1 MTAAKN
7 DSTGMGRKAQDL
19 GDSVNKLRKS
29 LKHWQTLEVDY
40 EALEEEISAVGDNI
54 PETTAV
60 SGHLKRRVHIRTDV
74 AEVEVIRW
82 L

>member
-7 DSTGMGRKAQDL
+7 DSTGMGRKVQDL

-54 PETTAV
+54 PDTTAV
-60 SGHLKRRVHIRTDV
+60 SGYSKRRVHTRTDF
-74 AEVEVIRW
+74 AEAEVIRW